1 MRIYLVKMQLATPRH
16 ARNYSINMGL
26 LIFLPRIGLKLILEK
41 GNSLMEFLLNSG
53 GDSRTKNIGM
63 HYPVS
68 SNRIGAKGYTLDLAK
83 LLA

>member
-1 MRIYLVKMQLATPRH
+1 MSSYLVKMQFATTRH

-41 GNSLMEFLLNSG
+41 ASLLTEFHLNSG
-53 GDSRTKNIGM
+53 WDRRTKNIGM
-63 HYPVS
+63 HYPFS
-68 SNRIGAKGYTLDLAK
+68 SNRIGAKRYTLDVAK